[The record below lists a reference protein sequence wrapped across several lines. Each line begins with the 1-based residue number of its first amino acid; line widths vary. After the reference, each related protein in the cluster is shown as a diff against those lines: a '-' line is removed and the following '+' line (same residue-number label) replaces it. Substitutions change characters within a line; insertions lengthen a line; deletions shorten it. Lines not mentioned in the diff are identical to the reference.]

1 MFWLSYWWRSY
12 SKVRRQEASI
22 ERRRIDWQEFFFENI
37 EDSEIFDKLIN
48 LWKFIVPA
56 HSSHIYRPGFRLWH
70 RLTHVL
76 WITMDTWSVPHSS
89 PQLSQ
94 WDTTSISPRSRH
106 EPGGD
111 NAEPLQ
117 VKQIP
122 MAVGVTCLCS
132 TPLSILPPPLSAG
145 WNMWLR
151 LWPITASHS
160 PDHSIGPGKGTW
172 PNLSQSEC
180 LPRMTHCNC
189 QETVFPIWSRGC
201 RKGILKLLAVMV

>member
-1 MFWLSYWWRSY
+1 MEVIQQSEKTGGIYWKEAYWLTGASFW
-12 SKVRRQEASI
+12 
-22 ERRRIDWQEFFFENI
+22 EFINI

-76 WITMDTWSVPHSS
+76 WITMDTWAVPHSS

-94 WDTTSISPRSRH
+94 WDTISISPRSRH

-117 VKQIP
+117 VKTNTNGSWGNLPVQH
-122 MAVGVTCLCS
+122 
-132 TPLSILPPPLSAG
+132 TPLNSPSSPVG
-145 WNMWLR
+145 R
-151 LWPITASHS
+151 LEHVTQTLAN
-160 PDHSIGPGKGTW
+160 HSIPFPW
-172 PNLSQSEC
+172 PQ
-180 LPRMTHCNC
+180 H
-189 QETVFPIWSRGC
+189 WSRQ
-201 RKGILKLLAVMV
+201 RHMTQLEPIRVPP